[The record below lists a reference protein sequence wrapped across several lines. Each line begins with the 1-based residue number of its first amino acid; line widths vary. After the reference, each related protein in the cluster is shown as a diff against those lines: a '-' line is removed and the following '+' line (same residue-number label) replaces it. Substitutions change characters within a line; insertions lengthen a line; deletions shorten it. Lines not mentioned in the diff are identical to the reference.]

1 VTARK
6 RLHEQIVY
14 LRYLA
19 IWQFAAFLPRSL
31 AQRTPPL
38 LGWLWWRFGA
48 SNQRAQV
55 TRNLARITTD
65 LNETDLKRHVQ
76 QAYVAYV
83 HYWLDS
89 FRLHRIKPEELIQRV
104 NDHGVQ
110 RILDVTADGHG
121 AVLITAHLGSWE
133 LGAAFCSAHNLR
145 LLAVAEEVRPKR
157 LFDRFVKLR
166 SDAGITVL
174 ALRRG
179 ADLIGPL
186 AKAMTNDGALA
197 TLLADRD
204 LTRSGPIVSFFG
216 EPCRLPA
223 GPAALAL
230 RTNRPI
236 LAAAFYVNEDRYD
249 GVVRPALKPANNDLY
264 DVTQQVAHEI
274 EALIRIAPEQWHV
287 FVPNWLSEREPN
299 HPVVAAWKA
308 GEDWQALAKDDY
320 ASRRRRTR

>member
-1 VTARK
+1 MTVRK
-6 RLHEQIVY
+6 RLHERIVY

-19 IWQFAAFLPRSL
+19 IWQIAAFLPGSL
-31 AQRTPPL
+31 AKHLPPV
-38 LGWLWWRFGA
+38 LGWLWCRFGA
-48 SNQRAQV
+48 STQRAQV
-55 TRNLARITTD
+55 TRNLARITPD
-65 LNETDLKRHVQ
+65 LNDVEMQRHVK

-83 HYWLDS
+83 RYWLDS
-89 FRLHRIKPEELIQRV
+89 FRLHRTNPQDLIDRV

-110 RILDVTADGHG
+110 RILDVTADGQG
-121 AVLITAHLGSWE
+121 AVFITGHLGSWE
-133 LGAAFCSAHNLR
+133 LGAAFCSANNLR
-145 LLAVAEEVRPKR
+145 LLAVAEEVRPKQ

-166 SDAGITVL
+166 ADAGITVM

-186 AKAMTNDGALA
+186 ANAMSKDGALA

-236 LAAAFYVNEDRYD
+236 LAAAFYVTGDRYD
-249 GVVRPALKPANNDLY
+249 GVVRPVITPINNDVY

-287 FVPNWLSEREPN
+287 FVPNWLCEREPN

-308 GEDWQALAKDDY
+308 GHDWRALAKEDY
-320 ASRRRRTR
+320 ASRRRRKR